1 MNLIIKSTKQ
11 KKDPVKKEVADPDK
25 WAKDLLVW
33 ERLHSELLTTK
44 DPQRYKQI
52 ERQLYAIIDANENHD

>member
-1 MNLIIKSTKQ
+1 MNLITKPTKQ
-11 KKDPVKKEVADPDK
+11 KKDPVKNGVVDPDK

-44 DPQRYKQI
+44 DSQRYKQI
-52 ERQLYAIIDANENHD
+52 ERRLYAIIDADGDHD